1 MARTDADLLG
11 RALDRLPVDQRTIL
25 VLHHL
30 EGRDL
35 AGLAEILEIPL
46 GTVKSRLYSARQA
59 FRAAMAAEDR
69 AR

>member
-1 MARTDADLLG
+1 
-11 RALDRLPVDQRTIL
+11 VDQRTIL